1 MPDTLSDAFA
11 AAVLLSSNDKPDTL
25 PPGRLSPVSPLPH
38 SSSKHHTP
46 SSSSGSSGSVSRAPA
61 FASGLASR
69 RSHSGEI
76 PLPSDGPPRGAA
88 RPGHRRTGSG
98 PLIFTSGTG
107 STSSSATS
115 PLTNALPAGNICPT
129 GRLAKPALPSFSP
142 PPPAPPRAI
151 RHDVLGSG
159 TGHYGHGSI
168 MRSRSGGV
176 AAPEE
181 DAMVRR
187 AMSSADP
194 EELKRAGNEQY
205 KKGYFEEALRLY
217 DRALL
222 LCPDN
227 AACRANRAAALTG
240 LRRFGE
246 AIKECEEAVR
256 IDPSYGRA
264 HQRLASLHIR

>member
-1 MPDTLSDAFA
+1 
-11 AAVLLSSNDKPDTL
+11 
-25 PPGRLSPVSPLPH
+25 
-38 SSSKHHTP
+38 
-46 SSSSGSSGSVSRAPA
+46 
-61 FASGLASR
+61 
-69 RSHSGEI
+69 
-76 PLPSDGPPRGAA
+76 
-88 RPGHRRTGSG
+88 
-98 PLIFTSGTG
+98 
-107 STSSSATS
+107 
-115 PLTNALPAGNICPT
+115 
-129 GRLAKPALPSFSP
+129 
-142 PPPAPPRAI
+142 
-151 RHDVLGSG
+151 VLGSG

-181 DAMVRR
+181 DAAVRR
-187 AMSSADP
+187 ALSSADP

-217 DRALL
+217 DHALA

-227 AACRANRAAALTG
+227 AACRGNRAAALTG

-264 HQRLASLHIR
+264 HQRLASLHIRSVNERIACSCVAKTSWICGFSYWVMFFVFGY